1 MEHHKIS
8 KLLNNS
14 TVSKSVTRKWIEV
27 NDLSNGQYSVNRNIR
42 SKTPMLKS
50 GWFDYS
56 DADIVV
62 KGKINRLAA
71 AANEN
76 DGSGKDVPFKNNTPF
91 RLCIPK
97 RNSTLI
103 GNADNLNIVMLMY
116 NLLEWSHNYFMT
128 SDILWNYYRHKIHDV
143 DVNDNTSDIK
153 SFENKTKLVVKA
165 P

>member
-1 MEHHKIS
+1 M
-8 KLLNNS
+8 
-14 TVSKSVTRKWIEV
+14 TRKWIEV

-97 RNSTLI
+97 RNSTLT

-116 NLLEWSHNYFMT
+116 NLLE
-128 SDILWNYYRHKIHDV
+128 
-143 DVNDNTSDIK
+143 
-153 SFENKTKLVVKA
+153 
-165 P
+165 